1 MIILNNL
8 DLIHNISA
16 PMVSKEFANLGGD
29 ILALQI
35 SGATGRYCIEGKS
48 ANSDWY
54 PLGGINLSDFT
65 VATGAF
71 TKPGLYEIG
80 VASVRRIR
88 ARVETTDGEVSIT
101 AQLIS
106 SSES

>member
-8 DLIHNISA
+8 DLIQDIST
-16 PMVSKEFANLGGD
+16 PMISDEYINLGGD
-29 ILALQI
+29 ILAVQI
-35 SGATGRYCIEGKS
+35 SGATGRYYIEGRS
-48 ANSDWY
+48 ADSDWY
-54 PLGGINLSDFT
+54 PLAGINLSDFT

-80 VASVRRIR
+80 VASIRRIR